1 MNKERIQRWIDWLFN
16 LLFIGI
22 LLVVIW
28 IVWIVFFFAS
38 FHIPTDSMEP
48 TLKGGDV
55 VWVFK
60 PTLGARIFNVNAS
73 LRHEQPTIYRIPGIR
88 HFKRNDVLVFNF
100 PHPNNWNKIEM
111 HILKYY
117 VKRCIGLPG
126 DTLSIRN
133 GFYQVKGFDQP
144 LGNIEA
150 QNQISHYKPED
161 FPKGIYASFP
171 FDSIL
176 NWNIQNF
183 GPLYIPKKEDEIKMN
198 RTNFVLYRKVI
209 EWEQGKTLSY
219 HDSTVFL
226 DGHPIRT
233 YRFRKDYYF
242 MGGDNGINSQDSRYW
257 GLLPEEYIVGKVW
270 KVWKSIDPYTNRFRW
285 DRFLLDVK

>member
-1 MNKERIQRWIDWLFN
+1 
-16 LLFIGI
+16 
-22 LLVVIW
+22 
-28 IVWIVFFFAS
+28 
-38 FHIPTDSMEP
+38 MEP

-161 FPKGIYASFP
+161 FPKRYSSK
-171 FDSIL
+171 DSIYNYEFFSSL
-176 NWNIQNF
+176 DIVKNKKI
-183 GPLYIPKKEDEIKMN
+183 YIM
-198 RTNFVLYRKVI
+198 TMNFVNLLI
-209 EWEQGKTLSY
+209 GLSIC
-219 HDSTVFL
+219 L
-226 DGHPIRT
+226 I
-233 YRFRKDYYF
+233 
-242 MGGDNGINSQDSRYW
+242 
-257 GLLPEEYIVGKVW
+257 LLVM
-270 KVWKSIDPYTNRFRW
+270 N
-285 DRFLLDVK
+285 LLTKFNLFNTEISLMKKM